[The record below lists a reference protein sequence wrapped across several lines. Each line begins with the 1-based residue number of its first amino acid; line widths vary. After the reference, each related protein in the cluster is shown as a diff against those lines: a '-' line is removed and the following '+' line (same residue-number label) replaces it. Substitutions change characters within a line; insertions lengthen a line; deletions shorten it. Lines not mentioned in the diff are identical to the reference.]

1 MKHPFDRPF
10 SLRNNKVN
18 TPATP
23 LFSLTEMMRIYGG
36 FSFYQ
41 YRSFP
46 ECYSGK
52 CYTTNRAGVV
62 AKPQTRRPGGCQGP
76 ELIEFTGFRV
86 KHGMTKKKKSINDIV
101 KTLIEEQT

>member
-1 MKHPFDRPF
+1 MKYPFDRPF
-10 SLRNNKVN
+10 SLCNNSVN

-23 LFSLTEMMRIYGG
+23 LFSLTEMMRTYGG

-46 ECYSGK
+46 ERSSRK
-52 CYTTNRAGVV
+52 CYKTNRDGFV
-62 AKPQTRRPGGCQGP
+62 AKPQTRRPGGCRGS

-86 KHGMTKKKKSINDIV
+86 KHGMTKKKKSTNDAV
-101 KTLIEEQT
+101 KTLLEEQT